1 MGETGEGFVWDL
13 TQMVVIDRRVGT
25 YPPALPKWEGGW
37 SVDGCD
43 GFPRAA
49 LFEEV

>member
-1 MGETGEGFVWDL
+1 MVTINRRDGLDL
-13 TQMVVIDRRVGT
+13 TQMVVINRRDGLT

-43 GFPRAA
+43 GFPR
-49 LFEEV
+49 